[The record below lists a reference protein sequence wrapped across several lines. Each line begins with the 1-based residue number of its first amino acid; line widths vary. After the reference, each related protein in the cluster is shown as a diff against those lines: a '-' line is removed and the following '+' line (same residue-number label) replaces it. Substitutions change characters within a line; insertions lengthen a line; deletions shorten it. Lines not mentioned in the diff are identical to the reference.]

1 MARAAR
7 DQINLEF
14 AFFTYLRIFY
24 TENRGRI
31 RTHFRD
37 LSKKF
42 LDFNDPVSGAFL
54 REPQFEALEMYVFL
68 KEYLDNQHV
77 HEIFADWHARQ
88 NRFETR
94 TNLGVEQIG
103 LFGDLDTEQYQ
114 AVFEYIQKFDRN
126 YPNYIFALPMG
137 TGKTILMATCI
148 FYEFLLAN
156 KFPKD
161 PKYCHNALVF
171 APDKTVL
178 QSLKEIQTFDM
189 GRVVPSEY
197 LSFLSSHIQ
206 FHFLEESGTA
216 LSTMDRSK
224 FNIIISNTQKIILK
238 KQHKERS
245 ASERLFQSSAP
256 TYQSG
261 SAYDENV
268 DLYGFDK
275 PEDEQGLTIN
285 QRFQKLTR
293 LEQLGIFVD
302 EAHHAFGNKL
312 AIDMGLKTSKTSLRL
327 TIDELAASLERADT
341 HVCAC
346 YNFTG
351 TPYVGKQVL
360 PEVIYGYGLTEAI
373 DKGFLK
379 KVMSHSY
386 TNPKSTEF
394 VNFVIKNFWENH
406 ADQRHEGMLPKLAL
420 FASTIN
426 ELQNELRPAV
436 ESVLSNFG
444 IPISRILVNV
454 GDDKLTTN
462 DDLREFINLDTPAS
476 EKQFILLVNK
486 GKEGWNCRSLFGVAL
501 YRKPRSKIF
510 VLQASMRCLRQIGE
524 GQQTGHIYLS
534 KENMEILDDELQQN
548 FRVSLEEINNVGV
561 KKDEHKVHVRKQ
573 IKVPLIRI
581 RKMHQLVEK
590 QPEDGLSLQLDEAD
604 TEKYRLEYERREGL
618 QTADPVQTEDLT
630 ELKERRDFSQLTL
643 CAEIARY
650 LNRSPLAIE
659 DILTNTQ
666 EGMEEILESV
676 NTFNELLYDWIIPR
690 LFDALYDLREFDHHE
705 SEEIELVKTPEDG
718 HYTVSTTT
726 KLIAEESESYE
737 LGSTPAEES
746 EHHESGGTQLIEESE
761 DEYHTNPTTQN
772 LVAKETDTEW
782 RNYRH
787 KSFHLDTYVFDSLPE
802 CRLFWYLMRNEKVKQ
817 LYFTGML
824 THGQSDFY
832 IQYIDPESHAVRRYY
847 PDFLMQKDDD
857 AWVIVEVKGDN
868 MIDDKIVQAKAAAA
882 QQRASASDMSYKI
895 IRGTDAADGRY
906 QALFE

>member
-1 MARAAR
+1 MARAKR
-7 DQINLEF
+7 DPINLDF
-14 AFFTYLRIFY
+14 AFFTYLRVFY

-31 RTHFRD
+31 RNHFRD

-54 REPQFEALEMYVFL
+54 RETQFEALEMYVFL
-68 KEYLDNQHV
+68 KEYLDNRHV
-77 HEIFADWHARQ
+77 HQIFADWHEKQ
-88 NRFETR
+88 KGFETR
-94 TNLGVEQIG
+94 SNLGVEQIG
-103 LFGDLDTEQYQ
+103 LFGDLDTAQYQ
-114 AVFEYIQKFDRN
+114 AVFEYIKKFDRN

-156 KFPKD
+156 KFPQD

-189 GRVVPSEY
+189 GSVVPPEY
-197 LSFLSSHIQ
+197 LNFLASHIQ
-206 FHFLEESGTA
+206 FHFLEASGTA

-238 KQHKERS
+238 KQHAQKS
-245 ASERLFQSSAP
+245 AGERLFQSGAP
-256 TYQSG
+256 TYQPG
-261 SAYDENV
+261 SAYAENV
-268 DLYGFDK
+268 DLYGFDNPK
-275 PEDEQGLTIN
+275 DELGLTIN

-302 EAHHAFGNKL
+302 EAHHAFGSKL
-312 AIDMGLKTSKTSLRL
+312 ATDMGIKTSKTSLRI
-327 TIDELAASLERADT
+327 TIDELAASLERTGT

-360 PEVIYGYGLTEAI
+360 PEVVYGYGLTEAI

-379 KVMSHSY
+379 KVTSHSY
-386 TNPKSTEF
+386 TNPKSSEF
-394 VNFVIKNFWENH
+394 VKFVIKNFWENH
-406 ADQRHEGMLPKLAL
+406 KEQRHEGMLPKLAL
-420 FASTIN
+420 FASTIK
-426 ELQNELRPAV
+426 ELEEELRPAV
-436 ESVLSNFG
+436 ESVLSNLG
-444 IPISRILVNV
+444 VPTSRILVNV
-454 GDDKLTTN
+454 GDDKLTSN

-501 YRKPRSKIF
+501 YRKPKSKIF

-561 KKDEHKVHVRKQ
+561 KKDEHKVHVRKE

-590 QPEDGLSLQLDEAD
+590 QPKDGLSLQLDQAD
-604 TEKYRLEYERREGL
+604 TEKYILEYKKRDGL
-618 QTADPVQTEDLT
+618 QPTDPVKIEDLT
-630 ELKERRDFSQLTL
+630 QFKERRDFSQLTL

-650 LNRSPLAIE
+650 LNRSPLEIE

-666 EGMEEILESV
+666 EGMEKILEDV
-676 NTFNELLYDWIIPR
+676 NAFNELLYDWIIPR
-690 LFDALYDLREFDHHE
+690 LFDALYDLREFEHHE
-705 SEEIELVKTPEDG
+705 PEEIELVKAPKDG
-718 HYTVSTTT
+718 HYTVRTTSR
-726 KLIAEESESYE
+726 LIAEEPESYE
-737 LGSTPAEES
+737 PGSDP
-746 EHHESGGTQLIEESE
+746 LIEESE
-761 DEYHTNPTTQN
+761 SEYDTNQTTPN
-772 LVAKETDTEW
+772 LVAKETDAEW
-782 RNYRH
+782 RTYRH

-802 CRLFWYLMRNEKVKQ
+802 RRLFWYLMRDERVKQ
-817 LYFTGML
+817 IYFTGML

-847 PDFLMQKDDD
+847 PDFLVQKDDD
-857 AWVIVEVKGDN
+857 SWVIVEVKGDN
-868 MIDDKIVQAKAAAA
+868 MIDDKIVQAKAAAT
-882 QQRASASDMSYKI
+882 REKASASHMSYKI
-895 IRGTDAADGRY
+895 IKGTDAAEGRY
-906 QALFE
+906 QELFE